1 MSLMNVAQNLLFI
14 TSYYTYFNLLM
25 ILFQF
30 NDAYLKWHSFVKPCY
45 LKFMIKYYITVLF
58 RQFTETLNHFFT
70 YLV

>member
-14 TSYYTYFNLLM
+14 TSYYTCFNLLM

-45 LKFMIKYYITVLF
+45 LKFMLKCYITVLF

>member
-30 NDAYLKWHSFVKPCY
+30 NDAYLKRHSFVKPYY
-45 LKFMIKYYITVLF
+45 LKFMLKYYITVLF